1 MEQKPN
7 YEKIPIP
14 SKTYQN
20 FFNPITDLTLAAP
33 YPTHNIKQKE
43 FNNPRPIR
51 QYRRFLP
58 TKKALSGMDP
68 HGTLTEFIKKDIV
81 IPLHR
86 KNLFTDFF
94 DIKSPSYKH
103 NDLIKTKMNE
113 NSKWALDTIARAPN
127 YETLPKVQQFKTYYF
142 PPKYNNKDPVKY
154 RAYSLR
160 TDHIGIKIPKI
171 KKIEKKN
178 SFLKLKEDYCVST
191 ETDKQNWWRPFP
203 IKNLGKNSSSKEY
216 NIINFKPILEKNSNF
231 EMMNKTINYRK
242 KGNGEFNDLTRT
254 FRVNVNK
261 VFREKFEQNPN
272 RFRRFTGIFS
282 NMYDAAHK
290 NGNIIRPFGQKNGN
304 NGISK

>member
-20 FFNPITDLTLAAP
+20 FFNPITDLTLAPP

>member
-20 FFNPITDLTLAAP
+20 FFHPITDLTLAPP

-142 PPKYNNKDPVKY
+142 PPKYNNKDPIKY

-171 KKIEKKN
+171 KKIEKIN

>member
-1 MEQKPN
+1 
-7 YEKIPIP
+7 
-14 SKTYQN
+14 
-20 FFNPITDLTLAAP
+20 
-33 YPTHNIKQKE
+33 
-43 FNNPRPIR
+43 
-51 QYRRFLP
+51 
-58 TKKALSGMDP
+58 
-68 HGTLTEFIKKDIV
+68 
-81 IPLHR
+81 
-86 KNLFTDFF
+86 
-94 DIKSPSYKH
+94 
-103 NDLIKTKMNE
+103 MNE
-113 NSKWALDTIARAPN
+113 NSKWALDTIARAPT

>member
-20 FFNPITDLTLAAP
+20 FFNPITDLTLAPP

-86 KNLFTDFF
+86 KNLYTAFF

-103 NDLIKTKMNE
+103 NDFIKTKMNE
-113 NSKWALDTIARAPN
+113 NSKWALDTIARAPT

-171 KKIEKKN
+171 KKIEKIN

-261 VFREKFEQNPN
+261 VFREKFEQNPK

>member
-20 FFNPITDLTLAAP
+20 FFNPITDLTLAPP

-103 NDLIKTKMNE
+103 NDLIKTKMSE

-142 PPKYNNKDPVKY
+142 PPKYNNILFY
-154 RAYSLR
+154 
-160 TDHIGIKIPKI
+160 
-171 KKIEKKN
+171 KN
-178 SFLKLKEDYCVST
+178 NIIKLK
-191 ETDKQNWWRPFP
+191 
-203 IKNLGKNSSSKEY
+203 I
-216 NIINFKPILEKNSNF
+216 NI
-231 EMMNKTINYRK
+231 
-242 KGNGEFNDLTRT
+242 
-254 FRVNVNK
+254 
-261 VFREKFEQNPN
+261 
-272 RFRRFTGIFS
+272 
-282 NMYDAAHK
+282 
-290 NGNIIRPFGQKNGN
+290 
-304 NGISK
+304 

>member
-20 FFNPITDLTLAAP
+20 FFNPITDLTLAPP

-171 KKIEKKN
+171 KKIEKIN

-231 EMMNKTINYRK
+231 EMMNKTLNYRK

>member
-20 FFNPITDLTLAAP
+20 FFNPITDLSLAPP

-171 KKIEKKN
+171 KKIEKIN

>member
-1 MEQKPN
+1 
-7 YEKIPIP
+7 
-14 SKTYQN
+14 
-20 FFNPITDLTLAAP
+20 
-33 YPTHNIKQKE
+33 
-43 FNNPRPIR
+43 
-51 QYRRFLP
+51 
-58 TKKALSGMDP
+58 MDP

-171 KKIEKKN
+171 KKIEKIN

-203 IKNLGKNSSSKEY
+203 IKNLAKNSSSKEY

>member
-20 FFNPITDLTLAAP
+20 FFNPITDLTLAPP

-142 PPKYNNKDPVKY
+142 PPKYNNKDPIKY

-171 KKIEKKN
+171 KKIEKIN

>member
-20 FFNPITDLTLAAP
+20 FFNPITDLTLAPP

-103 NDLIKTKMNE
+103 NDFIKTKMNE

-142 PPKYNNKDPVKY
+142 PPKYNNKDPIKY

-171 KKIEKKN
+171 KKIEKIN

>member
-20 FFNPITDLTLAAP
+20 FFNPITDLTLAPP

-171 KKIEKKN
+171 KKIEKIN

>member
-20 FFNPITDLTLAAP
+20 FFNPITDLTLAPP

-127 YETLPKVQQFKTYYF
+127 YETLAKVQQFKTYYF

-171 KKIEKKN
+171 KKIEKIN

-203 IKNLGKNSSSKEY
+203 IKNLAKNSSSKEY

>member
-20 FFNPITDLTLAAP
+20 FFNPITDLTLAPP

-113 NSKWALDTIARAPN
+113 NSKWALDTIARAPT